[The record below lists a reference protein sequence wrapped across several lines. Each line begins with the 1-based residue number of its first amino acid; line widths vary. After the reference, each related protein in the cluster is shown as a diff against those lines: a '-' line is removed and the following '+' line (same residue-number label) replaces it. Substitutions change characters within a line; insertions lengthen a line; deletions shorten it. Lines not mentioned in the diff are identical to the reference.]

1 VQFVYI
7 DEAQDLVMAQLAV
20 LTLLC
25 KDTASGLVVAG
36 DTAQTITKGVAFRF
50 ADVGTLVHRLHYG
63 LLGEEQGGHT
73 SGPVLTSDPS
83 QQQQPGPT
91 RTRSASSS
99 AQPTG
104 ASMDKQQPLERAAS
118 APAAAAAAAT
128 PNEPVQAKVPKRA
141 AKLVESFRGK
151 CRQHAAASL
160 IKQTQ
165 PHPAVVEPG
174 TSSSS
179 SSSRHA
185 RKTVSW
191 QHQHQQQQ
199 RQGLGATGPG
209 STDLRLSNAA
219 VDAPDAN
226 SVSTGRDAKLPS
238 VIDQLTLRQNWRTQA
253 AVLAVANAITD
264 VLYQLFPNTVDK
276 LPAETSTVKGVV
288 PVMLD
293 HGPSSDPLLMVFGT
307 SSGAAASVPSGS
319 SRDGRRVSGGDLNA
333 RTAVL
338 VRDDGTAAAVRQL
351 VRDGALV
358 LTVAEAKGLEFE
370 VRAMLWC
377 SMIASKQQLWP
388 EPPVGLCPQPVLH
401 PRQERDAGVGLRR
414 PCLACELC
422 ML

>member
-25 KDTASGLVVAG
+25 KDAASGLAVAG

-73 SGPVLTSDPS
+73 SGPVLTSDPF

-104 ASMDKQQPLERAAS
+104 ASIGKQQPLERAAS

-179 SSSRHA
+179 SSSSSRHA

-191 QHQHQQQQ
+191 QHQHQQQP

-209 STDLRLSNAA
+209 STDLRLLNAA

-307 SSGAAASVPSGS
+307 SSRSSGAAASVPSGS

-370 VRAMLWC
+370 VTA
-377 SMIASKQQLWP
+377 
-388 EPPVGLCPQPVLH
+388 
-401 PRQERDAGVGLRR
+401 
-414 PCLACELC
+414 
-422 ML
+422 